1 MFVGDNLEW
10 FYLEMTSDRIVSCVH
25 GLKLHSFTIPGDRN

>member
-10 FYLEMTSDRIVSCVH
+10 FYLEMASDKIVSCAH
-25 GLKLHSFTIPGDRN
+25 GLKQRSFRNSRRP